1 MSDLEE
7 LAALAIECGFGIHRD
22 LGPGLL
28 ESCYEVLLTATLARA
43 GLAVA
48 RQKPIDIEYR
58 GISVRE
64 AFRADLL
71 IEGRLIVEV
80 KAVDRLAPVHSRQVL
95 TYLRL
100 LDLPLGLIMNFGGGT
115 FNEGLK
121 RVANNPRS
129 ARARPAIP
137 VVPLRPDRTDGP
149 AP

>member
-1 MSDLEE
+1 MPDVEQ
-7 LAALAIECGFGIHRD
+7 LAALAIDCGFAIHRD

-28 ESCYEVLLTATLARA
+28 ESCYEVLLAASLARA
-43 GLAVA
+43 GLAVE
-48 RQKPIDIEYR
+48 RQKVVDIEYR

-80 KAVDRLAPVHSRQVL
+80 KAIDRLAAVHSRQVL

-100 LDLPLGLIMNFGGGT
+100 LNLPLGLIMNFGGGT

-121 RVANNPRS
+121 RVANNHKVSLTDS
-129 ARARPAIP
+129 ARSPS
-137 VVPLRPDRTDGP
+137 
-149 AP
+149 